1 MRKLEKTY
9 ANCGCLIRCIAIPLT
24 DGGFFAEVEIM
35 RYEDQALLVGKT
47 IVSSVPLESSSE
59 AIECAR
65 AWSVNWVRQ
74 NS

>member
-9 ANCGCLIRCIAIPLT
+9 ANCGCLLRRIAIPLT
-24 DGGFFAEVEIM
+24 NGGFLAEVEIM
-35 RYEDQALLVGKT
+35 RYEDKALFVCKN

-65 AWSVNWVRQ
+65 AWSVNRVRQ